1 MVSPASY
8 QSLLV
13 LALGF
18 AFAGLLSSGYQ
29 AVMLRPPS
37 FRLLGTGFGR
47 LRARAMP
54 FVAFAAPF
62 IIIRNT
68 IRARGVARGRFLYAM
83 VATVVAGYWS
93 LLSGSLIVM
102 AFRALGF
109 L

>member
-1 MVSPASY
+1 MSPASY
-8 QSLLV
+8 QTFLV

-18 AFAGLLSSGYQ
+18 AVAGLLTSGYQ

-37 FRLLGTGFGR
+37 FRLFGSGFGR
-47 LRARAMP
+47 LRVRAVP
-54 FVAFAAPF
+54 FVVFAAPF

-68 IRARGVARGRFLYAM
+68 VRARGVARRRFLTAM
-83 VATVVAGYWS
+83 IATVVAGYWS
-93 LLSGSLIVM
+93 LVSGSLIVM